1 MHGLTLE
8 SCQFPTGALFL
19 FFSSPNTWMLS
30 GPMHFCILLSGGNS
44 HFILQR
50 SPAPGSSP
58 SVLLE
63 LERSCLNTGESLGW
77 VLVGDFAK
85 CKKNERSI
93 GFLLAIPVS
102 SRIRAHWIHCSALLL
117 CFLLCCLLLCLPLQS
132 LLEEDTGEAWRRADL
147 RNENCAWKRLLC
159 QLFSFSLGLWLFPK
173 SQNNLQNEELEHE
186 WINEGISETDS
197 SASRWAWL
205 DKWEISTALKHAREV
220 GTTQVCNKTEQV
232 QNNEVPFLQLSLFF
246 LARRAHLV

>member
-30 GPMHFCILLSGGNS
+30 GPTHFCILLSGGNS

-50 SPAPGSSP
+50 ILAPGSSP

-77 VLVGDFAK
+77 SLVGDFAK
-85 CKKNERSI
+85 CKMNERSI
-93 GFLLAIPVS
+93 GLMLAIPVF

-132 LLEEDTGEAWRRADL
+132 LLEEMESHGDGQVWEMQTVHESAFSA
-147 RNENCAWKRLLC
+147 
-159 QLFSFSLGLWLFPK
+159 SFSAFLLASGY
-173 SQNNLQNEELEHE
+173 SQNNLENEELEHE
-186 WINEGISETDS
+186 WIHEDISETDS

-205 DKWEISTALKHAREV
+205 DKWEISTALEHAREV
-220 GTTQVCNKTEQV
+220 ATTQVCNKTETEQA

-246 LARRAHLV
+246 LAGRAHLV